1 MKKSSNRFDK
11 PVVFDKS
18 GSCPKVSYKC
28 GPYRISKPLVDV
40 DQVAVLEYIFD
51 EKLDTL

>member
-1 MKKSSNRFDK
+1 MFYK

-18 GSCPKVSYKC
+18 DSCPKVFYKC
-28 GPYRISKPLVDV
+28 GPYRLSKPLVDV

-51 EKLDTL
+51 EKLDPL